1 MPDLS
6 LSLEE
11 RIEYIVPKKFSV
23 EIANHQRSLPISR
36 SLLRRLVRDVL
47 MAEEVLSAEIELAFV
62 DDPTIHQV
70 NRDHLRH
77 DYPTDV
83 ITFPYSESDEIPL
96 RGEIVISADHA
107 ISQGERFGHA
117 PDRELLLYVIHG
129 LLHLVGY
136 DDHEPADKKVMH
148 KRQAKLLKEFVPS
161 ADVESRALKRPS
173 ASKKRVSKK
182 GSTSSRRTS

>member
-1 MPDLS
+1 MSDFHNTRQKRNES
-6 LSLEE
+6 M
-11 RIEYIVPKKFSV
+11 VPTTFSV
-23 EIANHQRSLPISR
+23 EIANRQRSLPIPR

-47 MAEEVLSAEIELAFV
+47 TAENVSSAEIELAFV

-83 ITFPYSESDEIPL
+83 ITFPYSEPDEVPL

-107 ISQGERFGHA
+107 ISQGARFDQA

-136 DDHEPADKKVMH
+136 DDHEPADKRAMH
-148 KRQAKLLKEFVPS
+148 KRQAELLSEFVPVAKS
-161 ADVESRALKRPS
+161 VPRAVKRPS
-173 ASKKRVSKK
+173 TAKNKASTK
-182 GSTSSRRTS
+182 GRSSSRRTS

>member
-1 MPDLS
+1 MTDLTFS
-6 LSLEE
+6 NPF
-11 RIEYIVPKKFSV
+11 RIESILPEKFSV
-23 EIANHQRSLPISR
+23 EIANRQRSLPIPR

-47 MAEEVLSAEIELAFV
+47 TVEDVSSAKIELAFV

-83 ITFPYSESDEIPL
+83 ITFPYSEPDEIPL
-96 RGEIVISADHA
+96 RGEIVISTDHA
-107 ISQGERFGHA
+107 ISQGKRFGHS

-136 DDHEPADKKVMH
+136 DDHVASEKKAMH
-148 KRQAKLLKEFVPS
+148 KRQAQLLNEFVPI
-161 ADVESRALKRPS
+161 ADGVIRSVKRHS
-173 ASKKRVSKK
+173 ASKTKVSKK
-182 GSTSSRRTS
+182 GSKSSRRTS